1 VVAASGGGVTGLDSS
16 ARQDGAP
23 LGRFGTPE
31 EIAGPLVFLVSDLA
45 SFITGHTIVVD
56 GGQRAAFP
64 HGRAA
69 DTLRPASRWVDGRAE
84 R

>member
-1 VVAASGGGVTGLDSS
+1 MAADSGSGASPDDA
-16 ARQDGAP
+16 ARADGAP

-45 SFITGHTIVVD
+45 SFVTGHTVVAD

-64 HGRAA
+64 HTMG
-69 DTLRPASRWVDGRAE
+69 TSVMK
-84 R
+84 